1 MIVPLISF
9 KDTSD
14 YVLALEDSDVDINEG
29 SIIGI
34 AYSGLCTD
42 YEDFPKRIVTQKRL
56 KMIITEQGAIYDY

>member
-1 MIVPLISF
+1 M
-9 KDTSD
+9 
-14 YVLALEDSDVDINEG
+14 LALEDSDVDINEG

-42 YEDFPKRIVTQKRL
+42 YEDFPKRTVTQKRL